1 MHRNR
6 TFVPGV
12 GVQGE
17 RPAVGVDPEG
27 AELLRRAVAD
37 GGAPGP
43 AVEPEHERRGLR
55 GRAGRLD
62 EPVEER
68 PPRGRVHG
76 DVPGVHGEVDRRLPR
91 QARDAVRLRLR
102 RRSRAGRGRR
112 QARQRQRGGQGR
124 AGRHWLDPALI
135 GAEQSSEAEHAEAE

>member
-1 MHRNR
+1 MEGAQEHVLP
-6 TFVPGV
+6 TLVPGI
-12 GVQGE
+12 GVEVE
-17 RPAVGVDPEG
+17 RLAVGPD
-27 AELLRRAVAD
+27 AERADLLGGAVAD
-37 GGAPGP
+37 RRAPGP

-91 QARDAVRLRLR
+91 QAADPVRLR
-102 RRSRAGRGRR
+102 RR
-112 QARQRQRGGQGR
+112 GR
-124 AGRHWLDPALI
+124 A
-135 GAEQSSEAEHAEAE
+135 EA